1 MVWNQGGCLLT
12 VPEVI
17 INSVQD
23 RKKEENCKMS
33 SETEESIPEEEGRP
47 KEHEMEAE
55 SKLQIIINKIKN
67 FFKKIYE
74 VSKSLLGLSVLLVL
88 YSIIG
93 MIMFHWI
100 EYQEELDQREKVVNF
115 RELTAKQLFK
125 LNNEI
130 LNETEWIQKS
140 REYLENYENLIRNT
154 PYDTTEKPLWSMW
167 GSLFFCATIYTTI
180 GYGHITPNTNF
191 GKVMTIFYATIGI
204 PLALMVLAEVGKKL
218 TVGLKFLWKFV
229 RRYYYTGYCIKV
241 RQTGTTYMKSGFQR
255 GKTALRKASVRSVR
269 RLRGLRQPP
278 VDRENNEAPKTI
290 DIEAGS
296 EVLSSTELPLAVLEE
311 AAQMM
316 AESSLEQVTL
326 HGNGIQQITLMVP
339 ETEETE
345 STLHGNSIQHVTLMV
360 PETEETESA
369 CGDSVTSKE
378 SHDMNDFEIDENFN
392 LPLPIASVIMLIYIF
407 LGTCFYMIL
416 EQWNFIDSFYYV
428 FISISTIGFGDI
440 VPGQPEYFLVSS
452 IYLFLGLALVS
463 MCINVGVDYLN
474 VTIDKA
480 KVQMDKAR
488 DKMSI
493 VGRKHI
499 KIAGEQWGKA
509 KVRARTK
516 ATEMRTKA
524 REKATEVHNIAKD
537 KAKEVRKDIV
547 LNVQNELS
555 RMKSSRKKNSL
566 DSNGKPPSEEN
577 VEREVSVDRNLTLQR
592 VTHRHDK
599 DKIVL
604 NGSPKHF
611 NPSGPV
617 TEL

>member
-1 MVWNQGGCLLT
+1 MVWNQGGCLLV
-12 VPEVI
+12 VPELQV
-17 INSVQD
+17 SAVPVD
-23 RKKEENCKMS
+23 LKTEENRKMS
-33 SETEESIPEEEGRP
+33 SETDESLPEDEGRATAN
-47 KEHEMEAE
+47 EVMEPE
-55 SKLQIIINKIKN
+55 TKLQTLINKIKD
-67 FFKKIYE
+67 FFKKMYA
-74 VSKSLLGLSVLLVL
+74 VSKSLLGLSILLVL

-100 EYQEELDQREKVVNF
+100 EYEEELDARSKVVNF
-115 RELTAKQLFK
+115 RETTAKELYR
-125 LNNEI
+125 LNDKN
-130 LNETEWIQKS
+130 LNETEWLAQS
-140 REYLENYENLIRNT
+140 RILLEHYESLIRDS
-154 PYDTTEKPLWSMW
+154 PHDTTQKPLWNMW

-180 GYGHITPNTNF
+180 GYGHITPNTDF

-255 GKTALRKASVRSVR
+255 GKTALRKASVKSVR
-269 RLRGLRQPP
+269 RLRGRRP
-278 VDRENNEAPKTI
+278 VPGVSDEIDSRRKDS
-290 DIEAGS
+290 DIEAVS
-296 EVLSSTELPLAVLEE
+296 EACDSVELALPIAVTEDTTQYMTE
-311 AAQMM
+311 AIA
-316 AESSLEQVTL
+316 LEQVTL
-326 HGNGIQQITLMVP
+326 QENGIQQI
-339 ETEETE
+339 
-345 STLHGNSIQHVTLMV
+345 TLMV

-378 SHDMNDFEIDENFN
+378 SHEMNDFEIDENFN

-407 LGTCFYMIL
+407 LGTFFYMIL
-416 EQWNFIDSFYYV
+416 EGWNFIDSFYYV

-480 KVQMDKAR
+480 KIQMDKAR
-488 DKMSI
+488 DRMTV
-493 VGRKHI
+493 VGKKHM
-499 KIAGEQWGKA
+499 KIAGEHWGKA

-516 ATEMRTKA
+516 VSEVKSKA
-524 REKATEVHNIAKD
+524 REKATEVQNIARD

-547 LNVQNELS
+547 FNVQNELS

-566 DSNGKPPSEEN
+566 DSNGKPPSEESM
-577 VEREVSVDRNLTLQR
+577 ERERSVEKILSLRR
-592 VTHRHDK
+592 VTHKNEK
-599 DKIVL
+599 DKNVI

-611 NPSGPV
+611 NPNGPV

>member
-1 MVWNQGGCLLT
+1 MFRARTLQLM
-12 VPEVI
+12 
-17 INSVQD
+17 
-23 RKKEENCKMS
+23 KS
-33 SETEESIPEEEGRP
+33 SLSFI
-47 KEHEMEAE
+47 
-55 SKLQIIINKIKN
+55 
-67 FFKKIYE
+67 FIY
-74 VSKSLLGLSVLLVL
+74 
-88 YSIIG
+88 
-93 MIMFHWI
+93 
-100 EYQEELDQREKVVNF
+100 
-115 RELTAKQLFK
+115 A
-125 LNNEI
+125 
-130 LNETEWIQKS
+130 
-140 REYLENYENLIRNT
+140 
-154 PYDTTEKPLWSMW
+154 
-167 GSLFFCATIYTTI
+167 
-180 GYGHITPNTNF
+180 GYGHIIPNTDF

-229 RRYYYTGYCIKV
+229 RRYYYTGYCVKV
-241 RQTGTTYMKSGFQR
+241 RQTGTTYMKSGLQR

-269 RLRGLRQPP
+269 RLRGRRQPP
-278 VDRENNEAPKTI
+278 IECENSDSRRDS
-290 DIEAGS
+290 DIEAGTD
-296 EVLSSTELPLAVLEE
+296 VLSPTELSLVSPEE
-311 AAQMM
+311 TDQFM
-316 AESSLEQVTL
+316 AEAISLEQVNL
-326 HGNGIQQITLMVP
+326 QENGFQQITLMVP

-345 STLHGNSIQHVTLMV
+345 S
-360 PETEETESA
+360 A
-369 CGDSVTSKE
+369 CGESITSKE
-378 SHDMNDFEIDENFN
+378 SHDTNEFEIDENFN

-488 DKMSI
+488 DKMTV
-493 VGRKHI
+493 VGRKHM
-499 KIAGEQWGKA
+499 KIAGKHWGKA
-509 KVRARTK
+509 KVRAKTK
-516 ATEMRTKA
+516 VSEVKSRA
-524 REKATEVHNIAKD
+524 REKATEVQNIARD
-537 KAKEVRKDIV
+537 KAKEVKKDIV

-577 VEREVSVDRNLTLQR
+577 IERERSVDKTLSLKR

-599 DKIVL
+599 DKIVI

-611 NPSGPV
+611 NPNGPV

>member
-1 MVWNQGGCLLT
+1 
-12 VPEVI
+12 
-17 INSVQD
+17 
-23 RKKEENCKMS
+23 
-33 SETEESIPEEEGRP
+33 
-47 KEHEMEAE
+47 
-55 SKLQIIINKIKN
+55 
-67 FFKKIYE
+67 
-74 VSKSLLGLSVLLVL
+74 
-88 YSIIG
+88 
-93 MIMFHWI
+93 MF
-100 EYQEELDQREKVVNF
+100 
-115 RELTAKQLFK
+115 
-125 LNNEI
+125 
-130 LNETEWIQKS
+130 S
-140 REYLENYENLIRNT
+140 
-154 PYDTTEKPLWSMW
+154 
-167 GSLFFCATIYTTI
+167 
-180 GYGHITPNTNF
+180 GYGHITPNTDF

-255 GKTALRKASVRSVR
+255 GKTALRKASVKSVR
-269 RLRGLRQPP
+269 RLRGRRP
-278 VDRENNEAPKTI
+278 VPGASDEIDSRRKDS
-290 DIEAGS
+290 DIEAVS
-296 EVLSSTELPLAVLEE
+296 EACDSVELALPIAVTEDTTQYMTEAV
-311 AAQMM
+311 A
-316 AESSLEQVTL
+316 LEQVTL
-326 HGNGIQQITLMVP
+326 QENGIQQI
-339 ETEETE
+339 
-345 STLHGNSIQHVTLMV
+345 TLMV

-378 SHDMNDFEIDENFN
+378 SHEMNDFEIDENFN

-407 LGTCFYMIL
+407 LGTFFYMIL
-416 EQWNFIDSFYYV
+416 EGWNFIDSFYYV

-480 KVQMDKAR
+480 KIQMDKAR
-488 DKMSI
+488 DRMTV
-493 VGRKHI
+493 VGKKHM
-499 KIAGEQWGKA
+499 KIAGEHWGKA

-516 ATEMRTKA
+516 VSEVKSKA
-524 REKATEVHNIAKD
+524 REKATEVQNIARD

-566 DSNGKPPSEEN
+566 DSNGKPPSEESM
-577 VEREVSVDRNLTLQR
+577 ERERSVEKILSLRR
-592 VTHRHDK
+592 VTHKNEK
-599 DKIVL
+599 DKNVI

-611 NPSGPV
+611 NPNGPV

>member
-1 MVWNQGGCLLT
+1 MVWNQGGCLLV
-12 VPEVI
+12 VPELQV
-17 INSVQD
+17 SAVPVEL
-23 RKKEENCKMS
+23 KTEENRKMS
-33 SETEESIPEEEGRP
+33 SETDESLPEDEGRATAN
-47 KEHEMEAE
+47 EVMEPE
-55 SKLQIIINKIKN
+55 TKLQTLINKIKD
-67 FFKKIYE
+67 FFKKMYA
-74 VSKSLLGLSVLLVL
+74 VSKSLLGLSILLVL

-100 EYQEELDQREKVVNF
+100 EYEEELDARSKVVNF
-115 RELTAKQLFK
+115 RETTAKELYR
-125 LNNEI
+125 LNDKS
-130 LNETEWIQKS
+130 LNETEWLAQS
-140 REYLENYENLIRNT
+140 RILLEHYESLIRDS
-154 PYDTTEKPLWSMW
+154 PHDTTQKPLWNMW

-180 GYGHITPNTNF
+180 GYGHITPNTDF

-255 GKTALRKASVRSVR
+255 GKTALRKASVKSVR
-269 RLRGLRQPP
+269 RLRGRRP
-278 VDRENNEAPKTI
+278 VPGVSDEIDSRRKDS
-290 DIEAGS
+290 DIEAVS
-296 EVLSSTELPLAVLEE
+296 EACDSVELALPIAVTEDTTQYMTEAV
-311 AAQMM
+311 A
-316 AESSLEQVTL
+316 LEQVTL
-326 HGNGIQQITLMVP
+326 QENGIQQI
-339 ETEETE
+339 
-345 STLHGNSIQHVTLMV
+345 TLMV

-378 SHDMNDFEIDENFN
+378 SHEMNDFEIDENFN

-407 LGTCFYMIL
+407 LGTFFYMIL
-416 EQWNFIDSFYYV
+416 EGWNFIDSFYYV

-480 KVQMDKAR
+480 KIQMDKAR
-488 DKMSI
+488 DRMTV
-493 VGRKHI
+493 VGKKHM
-499 KIAGEQWGKA
+499 KIAGEHWGKA

-516 ATEMRTKA
+516 VSEVKSKA
-524 REKATEVHNIAKD
+524 REKATEVQNIARD

-566 DSNGKPPSEEN
+566 DSNGKPPSEESM
-577 VEREVSVDRNLTLQR
+577 ERERSVEKILSLRR
-592 VTHRHDK
+592 VTHKNEK
-599 DKIVL
+599 DKNVI

-611 NPSGPV
+611 NPNGPV

>member
-1 MVWNQGGCLLT
+1 
-12 VPEVI
+12 
-17 INSVQD
+17 
-23 RKKEENCKMS
+23 
-33 SETEESIPEEEGRP
+33 
-47 KEHEMEAE
+47 
-55 SKLQIIINKIKN
+55 
-67 FFKKIYE
+67 
-74 VSKSLLGLSVLLVL
+74 
-88 YSIIG
+88 
-93 MIMFHWI
+93 MF
-100 EYQEELDQREKVVNF
+100 
-115 RELTAKQLFK
+115 
-125 LNNEI
+125 
-130 LNETEWIQKS
+130 S
-140 REYLENYENLIRNT
+140 
-154 PYDTTEKPLWSMW
+154 
-167 GSLFFCATIYTTI
+167 
-180 GYGHITPNTNF
+180 GYGHITPNTDF

-255 GKTALRKASVRSVR
+255 GKTALRKASVKSVR
-269 RLRGLRQPP
+269 RLRGRRP
-278 VDRENNEAPKTI
+278 VPGVSDDIDASRKDS
-290 DIEAGS
+290 DIEAMS
-296 EVLSSTELPLAVLEE
+296 EALDSVELALPIAVTEDTTQYMTEAV
-311 AAQMM
+311 A
-316 AESSLEQVTL
+316 LEQVTL
-326 HGNGIQQITLMVP
+326 QENGIQQI
-339 ETEETE
+339 
-345 STLHGNSIQHVTLMV
+345 TLMV

-378 SHDMNDFEIDENFN
+378 SHEMNDFEIDENFN

-407 LGTCFYMIL
+407 LGTFFYMIL
-416 EQWNFIDSFYYV
+416 EGWNFIDSFYYV

-480 KVQMDKAR
+480 KIQMDKAR
-488 DKMSI
+488 DRMTV
-493 VGRKHI
+493 VGKKHM
-499 KIAGEQWGKA
+499 KIAGEHWGKA

-516 ATEMRTKA
+516 VSEVKSKA
-524 REKATEVHNIAKD
+524 REKATEVQNIARD

-566 DSNGKPPSEEN
+566 DSNGKPPSEESM
-577 VEREVSVDRNLTLQR
+577 ERERSVEKILSLRR
-592 VTHRHDK
+592 VTHKNEK
-599 DKIVL
+599 DKTVI

-611 NPSGPV
+611 NPNGPV

>member
-1 MVWNQGGCLLT
+1 
-12 VPEVI
+12 
-17 INSVQD
+17 
-23 RKKEENCKMS
+23 
-33 SETEESIPEEEGRP
+33 
-47 KEHEMEAE
+47 
-55 SKLQIIINKIKN
+55 
-67 FFKKIYE
+67 
-74 VSKSLLGLSVLLVL
+74 
-88 YSIIG
+88 
-93 MIMFHWI
+93 MF
-100 EYQEELDQREKVVNF
+100 
-115 RELTAKQLFK
+115 
-125 LNNEI
+125 
-130 LNETEWIQKS
+130 S
-140 REYLENYENLIRNT
+140 
-154 PYDTTEKPLWSMW
+154 
-167 GSLFFCATIYTTI
+167 
-180 GYGHITPNTNF
+180 GYGHITPNTDF

-255 GKTALRKASVRSVR
+255 GKTALRKASVKSVR
-269 RLRGLRQPP
+269 RLRGRRP
-278 VDRENNEAPKTI
+278 VPGVSDEIDSRRKDS
-290 DIEAGS
+290 DIEAVS
-296 EVLSSTELPLAVLEE
+296 EACDSVELALPIAVTEDTTQYMTEAV
-311 AAQMM
+311 A
-316 AESSLEQVTL
+316 LEQVTL
-326 HGNGIQQITLMVP
+326 QENGIQQI
-339 ETEETE
+339 
-345 STLHGNSIQHVTLMV
+345 TLMV

-378 SHDMNDFEIDENFN
+378 SHEMNDFEIDENFN

-407 LGTCFYMIL
+407 LGTFFYMIL
-416 EQWNFIDSFYYV
+416 EGWNFIDSFYYV

-480 KVQMDKAR
+480 KIQMDKAR
-488 DKMSI
+488 DRMTV
-493 VGRKHI
+493 VGKKHM
-499 KIAGEQWGKA
+499 KIAGEHWGKA

-516 ATEMRTKA
+516 VSEVKSKA
-524 REKATEVHNIAKD
+524 REKATEVQNIARD

-566 DSNGKPPSEEN
+566 DSNGKPPSEESM
-577 VEREVSVDRNLTLQR
+577 ERERSVEKILSLRR
-592 VTHRHDK
+592 VTHKNEK
-599 DKIVL
+599 DKNVI

-611 NPSGPV
+611 NPNGPV

>member
-1 MVWNQGGCLLT
+1 
-12 VPEVI
+12 
-17 INSVQD
+17 
-23 RKKEENCKMS
+23 
-33 SETEESIPEEEGRP
+33 
-47 KEHEMEAE
+47 
-55 SKLQIIINKIKN
+55 
-67 FFKKIYE
+67 
-74 VSKSLLGLSVLLVL
+74 
-88 YSIIG
+88 
-93 MIMFHWI
+93 
-100 EYQEELDQREKVVNF
+100 
-115 RELTAKQLFK
+115 
-125 LNNEI
+125 
-130 LNETEWIQKS
+130 
-140 REYLENYENLIRNT
+140 
-154 PYDTTEKPLWSMW
+154 
-167 GSLFFCATIYTTI
+167 
-180 GYGHITPNTNF
+180 
-191 GKVMTIFYATIGI
+191 MTIFYATIGI

-241 RQTGTTYMKSGFQR
+241 RQTGTTYMKSGLQR

-269 RLRGLRQPP
+269 RLRGRRQPP
-278 VDRENNEAPKTI
+278 IECENGDSRRDS
-290 DIEAGS
+290 DIEAGT
-296 EVLSSTELPLAVLEE
+296 EAVTPAELSPAVQEE
-311 AAQMM
+311 SDQFM
-316 AESSLEQVTL
+316 AESISLEQVNIQE
-326 HGNGIQQITLMVP
+326 NGLQQITLV
-339 ETEETE
+339 
-345 STLHGNSIQHVTLMV
+345 V

-369 CGDSVTSKE
+369 CGESVTSKE
-378 SHDMNDFEIDENFN
+378 SHESAEFEIDENFN

-488 DKMSI
+488 DKMTV
-493 VGRKHI
+493 VGRKHM
-499 KIAGEQWGKA
+499 KIAGKHWGKA
-509 KVRARTK
+509 KVRAKTK
-516 ATEMRTKA
+516 VSEVKSRATEVKSRA
-524 REKATEVHNIAKD
+524 REKATEVQNIARD

-577 VEREVSVDRNLTLQR
+577 IERERSVDKTLSLKR
-592 VTHRHDK
+592 VTHKCDRDK
-599 DKIVL
+599 NVI
-604 NGSPKHF
+604 NGSPKNY
-611 NPSGPV
+611 NPNGPV